1 MNDTPIRDIA
11 MNFEAVKVSM
21 SQDKNGIILR
31 LNVHP
36 NDCPKELHTDWVG
49 TRYVVAM
56 VRLQDDDTPDDRG
69 YVAIQRLIASAG
81 LLSRNEDFFAF
92 LVDYGMAEPTA
103 RADEMETRSAE
114 AIRKVCGIQ
123 SRSEFRDNETAREK
137 FEALRGE
144 FRNWKQ
150 GRPNEREHLDRL
162 R

>member
-1 MNDTPIRDIA
+1 MTDAPIRDIA
-11 MNFEAVKVSM
+11 LHFEAVKVSM

-81 LLSRNEDFFAF
+81 LLCRNEDFFAF
-92 LVDYGMAEPTA
+92 LVDCGMAVPTA
-103 RADEMETRSAE
+103 DAAQMESKSAD
-114 AIRKVCGIQ
+114 AIRLMCGIK
-123 SRSEFRDNETAREK
+123 SRGEFRDNEAAREK
-137 FEALRGE
+137 FEALRND
-144 FRNWKQ
+144 FKNWKQ
-150 GRPNEREHLDRL
+150 GRS
-162 R
+162 

>member
-1 MNDTPIRDIA
+1 MTDAPIRDIA
-11 MNFEAVKVSM
+11 MHFEAVKVSM

-69 YVAIQRLIASAG
+69 YVAIQRMIASAG
-81 LLSRNEDFFAF
+81 LLCRNEDFFAF
-92 LVDYGMAEPTA
+92 LVECGMAMPTA
-103 RADEMETRSAE
+103 DAAQMESKSAD
-114 AIRKVCGIQ
+114 AIRLICGIK
-123 SRSEFRDNETAREK
+123 SRGEFRDNEAAREK
-137 FEALRGE
+137 FEALRND

-150 GRPNEREHLDRL
+150 GRS
-162 R
+162 

>member
-1 MNDTPIRDIA
+1 MTDAPIRDIA
-11 MNFEAVKVSM
+11 LHFEAVKVSM

-69 YVAIQRLIASAG
+69 YVAIQRMIASAG
-81 LLSRNEDFFAF
+81 LLCRNEDFFAF
-92 LVDYGMAEPTA
+92 LVECGMAMPTA
-103 RADEMETRSAE
+103 DAAQMESKSAD
-114 AIRKVCGIQ
+114 AIRLMCGIK
-123 SRSEFRDNETAREK
+123 SRGEFRDNEAAREK
-137 FEALRGE
+137 FEALRND

-150 GRPNEREHLDRL
+150 GRS
-162 R
+162 